1 MSDPDDELKQISDQ
15 ASAEANY
22 IPDSPIEKMIADA
35 LGIKAAMNFRESVN
49 LKSKQDKRQE
59 LTSRISSYAGRFF
72 AIYTTIWLMVTVSR
86 LTWIW
91 LF

>member
-1 MSDPDDELKQISDQ
+1 MSNPDDELQNFSEEESLK
-15 ASAEANY
+15 ANY
-22 IPDSPIEKMIADA
+22 IPDSPVEKMIADA

-59 LTSRISSYAGRFF
+59 LTSRISAYVGRFF
-72 AIYTTIWLMVTVSR
+72 AIYTTLWLMVTVSR